1 MNFYKLM
8 TYLLKLNSFGLAIKK
23 TIANLSILLA
33 LIISGSVSATAEP
46 EELRQLLQ
54 LAEYVGVD
62 YVSAVRDGK
71 VIDPGEYQE
80 MVEFSGLILEKSA
93 VLTTENA
100 RIPILAQSLQT
111 AVTNKQ
117 KVEVIQDL
125 SANLR
130 QALMTLSPQLSLP
143 RSLIASSEIKMTF
156 QSDCSSC
163 HGDFGRGDGK
173 LAQQLTPAP
182 TDFTDK
188 TRALNRSVLGL
199 YDALSD
205 GIEGTAMPSF
215 KHLTEK
221 ERWSLAFFVGS
232 LAFTADEKQGMPR
245 DSALAVQDVVMFS
258 PFELNSK
265 RSKSEWMLVETA
277 RANPALLFSNNGS
290 PLSITRQRLEEA
302 NVAYKQGD
310 YGKAKRLAVSAYL
323 DGFELVENSLD
334 ARDKTLRQSIESSL
348 LNLRQELSDKQN
360 IEQVEQSLAVVLT
373 QLEKAEEL
381 LTGSTMSDATLFS
394 ASFIILL
401 REGLEALLVV
411 LALFTVLLRSNKKEA
426 IKYVHFGWGAALV
439 SGILTWIVAQHLVTI
454 SGASREIME
463 GVAAMLAAVVLF
475 YVGFWMHSK
484 TQADHWQ
491 QYIQQNI
498 AKSLNTGTLWGI
510 SGLAFIAVYREV
522 FETVLFYQ
530 SLLTQTTRSQ
540 EFVLIGGFA
549 CAVLILML
557 ITWLML
563 KYSVK
568 LPIGRFF
575 STTTYLLLALSFI
588 LAGKAI
594 TALQEAAVIGISPF
608 PINFQIE
615 WLGMNATWEGV
626 ATQFLILLLSSLLI
640 GKQWFKLKF
649 GHR

>member
-1 MNFYKLM
+1 MNVCNPI
-8 TYLLKLNSFGLAIKK
+8 TYFIKLNSFGLAIKK

-71 VIDPGEYQE
+71 VIDSGEYQE

-163 HGDFGRGDGK
+163 HGDFGRGDGQ

-199 YDALSD
+199 YDALSN

-232 LAFTADEKQGMPR
+232 LAFTADEKRGMPR
-245 DSALAVQDVVMFS
+245 ESALAVQDVVMFS

-290 PLSITRQRLEEA
+290 LLSITRQRLEEA
-302 NVAYKQGD
+302 NVAYQKGD
-310 YGKAKRLAVSAYL
+310 YDKAKRL
-323 DGFELVENSLD
+323 
-334 ARDKTLRQSIESSL
+334 
-348 LNLRQELSDKQN
+348 
-360 IEQVEQSLAVVLT
+360 
-373 QLEKAEEL
+373 
-381 LTGSTMSDATLFS
+381 
-394 ASFIILL
+394 
-401 REGLEALLVV
+401 
-411 LALFTVLLRSNKKEA
+411 
-426 IKYVHFGWGAALV
+426 
-439 SGILTWIVAQHLVTI
+439 
-454 SGASREIME
+454 
-463 GVAAMLAAVVLF
+463 
-475 YVGFWMHSK
+475 
-484 TQADHWQ
+484 
-491 QYIQQNI
+491 
-498 AKSLNTGTLWGI
+498 
-510 SGLAFIAVYREV
+510 
-522 FETVLFYQ
+522 
-530 SLLTQTTRSQ
+530 
-540 EFVLIGGFA
+540 
-549 CAVLILML
+549 
-557 ITWLML
+557 
-563 KYSVK
+563 
-568 LPIGRFF
+568 
-575 STTTYLLLALSFI
+575 
-588 LAGKAI
+588 
-594 TALQEAAVIGISPF
+594 
-608 PINFQIE
+608 
-615 WLGMNATWEGV
+615 
-626 ATQFLILLLSSLLI
+626 
-640 GKQWFKLKF
+640 
-649 GHR
+649 